1 MKKVLVQY
9 PTYDGTVVERTPLA
23 GGASSGRAAADD

>member
-9 PTYDGTVVERTPLA
+9 PTYDGTVVERTPLSGGA
-23 GGASSGRAAADD
+23 GGSRATADD